1 MNMDDL
7 KKEKTEG
14 LNFQYLGDVID
25 KKKELGNKYITPGF
39 GLAGQL
45 FSMVAKHVIKEL
57 GPEKGE
63 ALLKDAIE
71 EFGLERG
78 KRIAEKVKNENKS
91 LSLKNWLIYS
101 DIDSLENFRPVS
113 STPNDDFVVKI
124 KHCTFIN
131 AAKEWGL
138 NEYAKIYCKYVDY
151 KILEGYNPD
160 VKLILESRHDTGASR
175 CVFRYV
181 MKEENK

>member
-14 LNFQYLGDVID
+14 LDFQYLGDVLD
-25 KKKELGNKYITPGF
+25 KKKELGNKYLTPGF

-45 FSMVAKHVIKEL
+45 FATVAKHVIKKL
-57 GPEKGE
+57 GPEEGE

-78 KRIAEKVKNENKS
+78 KRIAEKVKTEKTP
-91 LSLKNWLIYS
+91 LSLKNWLIYT
-101 DIDSLENFRPVS
+101 DINSFENFRPIS
-113 STPNDDFVVKI
+113 STPNGDFVVKI

-131 AAKEWGL
+131 AAKEWNL
-138 NEYAKIYCKYVDY
+138 DEYAKIYCKYVDY

-160 VKLILESRHDTGASR
+160 VKLILESRHDTGANR